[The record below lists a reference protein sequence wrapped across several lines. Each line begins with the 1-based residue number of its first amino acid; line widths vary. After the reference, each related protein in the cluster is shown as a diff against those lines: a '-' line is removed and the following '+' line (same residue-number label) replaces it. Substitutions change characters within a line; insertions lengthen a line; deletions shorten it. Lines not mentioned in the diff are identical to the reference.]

1 MTESKHQ
8 PQPPDLDDA
17 LRGLILRR
25 AREINGK
32 ILTSLAIVSDE
43 LDDSNY
49 LGAIGG
55 LDGLESEL
63 QTMRS
68 LLLLLR

>member
-1 MTESKHQ
+1 MPETNPQRQAPES
-8 PQPPDLDDA
+8 DDA
-17 LRGLILRR
+17 LRRLVLRR

-32 ILTSLAIVSDE
+32 ILTSLAIASDE
-43 LDDSNY
+43 LDDNNY
-49 LGAIGG
+49 LGAIGS
-55 LDGLESEL
+55 LDGLESEI

>member
-1 MTESKHQ
+1 MTGSNL
-8 PQPPDLDDA
+8 QPPPPEIDDA
-17 LRGLILRR
+17 LRALILRR

-32 ILTSLAIVSDE
+32 ILTNLSIVSDE
-43 LDDSNY
+43 LDDNNY
-49 LGAIGG
+49 RAALGG
-55 LDGLESEL
+55 LDGLESEI